1 MKHDVLNF
9 LSNPQAA
16 QTAPSPSKPVQQ
28 ATSTS
33 VGGRPTLQVGSAP
46 VQVGKAVKLEAPRSV
61 GRGTAFADEPNNNIR
76 RVIAKR
82 LTIAKGTIPHE
93 YITEEIKID
102 NLLKLRQNLNASGKV
117 KLSVND
123 FIIKACGL
131 ALRSVPQV
139 KQIIIKACGLA
150 LRNVPQVNANF
161 DEKAQE
167 GKLMSTVDISIAV
180 ATDKG
185 LITPIIKNADSKNLT
200 SISESMT
207 DLATRARAGKL
218 LPEEYQG
225 GSFSISNLGMFG
237 IEEFAAVINPPQAA
251 ILAVGAGKKSVL
263 PDESGKPT
271 VVNSVK
277 VTLSFDG
284 RVIDEVAAS
293 TFLEKVSQYLTNPSV
308 LV

>member
-123 FIIKACGL
+123 F
-131 ALRSVPQV
+131 
-139 KQIIIKACGLA
+139 IIKACGLA